1 MARSGEILLGTE
13 ARFQDPQAGQSAG
26 FSGFMQPLWE
36 PCGQFGFKLV
46 NRLRHAGCD
55 VLEGPVNKR
64 LRQTGPVRRLEKV
77 PRRDLVD
84 AIVPVSTDERTAA
97 EASWRGTARPRRKL
111 GRRTEPL
118 SSRP

>member
-1 MARSGEILLGTE
+1 MARSGEILLGAE

-26 FSGFMQPLWE
+26 FSGFMQPCGN
-36 PCGQFGFKLV
+36 PASGQFGFEPSD
-46 NRLRHAGCD
+46 RLRHA
-55 VLEGPVNKR
+55 
-64 LRQTGPVRRLEKV
+64 GPVRRLEEV

-84 AIVPVSTDERTAA
+84 AIVPVSADERTAA